1 MLKDHRGMEVILPCL
16 QRFTSHQFLHPLP
29 PRSVSLSH
37 LLKLFV
43 IQLLEE
49 DASIRLILLKQSL
62 QFRVH
67 RASFLCV
74 ISYPALLGHVGR

>member
-1 MLKDHRGMEVILPCL
+1 
-16 QRFTSHQFLHPLP
+16 LP

-49 DASIRLILLKQSL
+49 DASIRLILLIESL
-62 QFRVH
+62 EFPVH
-67 RASFLCV
+67 RVSFLCV
-74 ISYPALLGHVGR
+74 NSFPGQVSTSNEETM